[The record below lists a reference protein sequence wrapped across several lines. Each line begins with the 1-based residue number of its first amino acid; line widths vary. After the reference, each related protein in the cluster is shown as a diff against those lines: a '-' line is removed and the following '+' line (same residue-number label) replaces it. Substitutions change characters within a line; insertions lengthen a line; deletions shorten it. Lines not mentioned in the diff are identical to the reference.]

1 MSSMS
6 NEGPTG
12 PPEGSPYFGRL
23 IAVGTKHGKQAQL
36 EPAFRNILGAVLRT
50 PAGLDT
56 DQFGTFTGE
65 TPRTGTAVEA
75 ARAKARLAMRVSGLA
90 CGVAS
95 EASYGPLTGSGVPG
109 HEEILL
115 FCDDL
120 RGIEILE
127 GLRTPSLPGSSQLV
141 EHCDQVPDSLIAGL
155 PGQAL
160 IVRPHDPVPGMATAA
175 IKGIID
181 TTALR
186 RAVESATS
194 RSADGLAAVEPDL
207 RAQHNPSRRLILER
221 LGVTLAYRLARRCPS
236 CQNPGFG
243 RIATE
248 SGLPCRRC
256 ATPTPLLNNEIH
268 GCASCAHRV
277 ARSVTE
283 SLADPADCP
292 KCNP

>member
-6 NEGPTG
+6 NGGPTE
-12 PPEGSPYFGRL
+12 PPERSPYLGRL
-23 IAVGTKHGKQAQL
+23 IAVGTNHGKQAQL
-36 EPAFRNILGAVLRT
+36 EPAFHRILGAVLRT
-50 PAGLDT
+50 PADLDT

-75 ARAKARLAMRVSGLA
+75 ARAKARLAMRVTGLA

-95 EASYGPLTGSGVPG
+95 EASYGPLPGSGLPG

-120 RGIEILE
+120 RGIEVLE

-141 EHCDQVPDSLIAGL
+141 GHADEVPDSLIAGL

-160 IVRPHDPVPGMATAA
+160 IVRPHNPLPGTAAAA
-175 IKGIID
+175 IKGITD

-221 LGVTLAYRLARRCPS
+221 LGVTLAHRLATRCPA
-236 CQNPGFG
+236 CRTPGFG

-248 SGLPCRRC
+248 SGLPCRMC
-256 ATPTPLLNNEIH
+256 ATPTPLPNNEIH
-268 GCASCAHRV
+268 GCASCAHRL

-292 KCNP
+292 NCNP

>member
-6 NEGPTG
+6 NERRAE
-12 PPEGSPYFGRL
+12 PPEGSPYFGCP
-23 IAVGTKHGKQAQL
+23 IAVGTKHGKQAPL

-65 TPRTGTAVEA
+65 PPRTGTAVEA
-75 ARAKARLAMRVSGLA
+75 ARAKARLAMRVTGLA
-90 CGVAS
+90 HGVAS
-95 EASYGPLTGSGVPG
+95 EASYGPLPGSGLPG

-127 GLRTPSLPGSSQLV
+127 GFRTPSLPGGSHLV
-141 EHCDQVPDSLIAGL
+141 EHCGHVPDSLIAGL

-160 IVRPHDPVPGMATAA
+160 IVRPHDPLPGMASAA
-175 IKGIID
+175 IKGITD

-186 RAVESATS
+186 RAVESASS

-221 LGVTLAYRLARRCPS
+221 LGVTLAYRLATRCPA
-236 CQNPGFG
+236 CRTPGFG

-248 SGLPCRRC
+248 SGLPCQAC
-256 ATPTPLLNNEIH
+256 ATPTSAVKNQIH

-277 ARSVTE
+277 LRSVTE

-292 KCNP
+292 NCNP

>member
-1 MSSMS
+1 MSSVS
-6 NEGPTG
+6 NGGPTE
-12 PPEGSPYFGRL
+12 PPERSPYLGRL

-36 EPAFRNILGAVLRT
+36 EPAFHRILGAVLRT
-50 PAGLDT
+50 PADLDT

-75 ARAKARLAMRVSGLA
+75 ARAKARLAMHVTGLA
-90 CGVAS
+90 RGVAS
-95 EASYGPLTGSGVPG
+95 EASYGPLPGSGLPG

-120 RGIEILE
+120 RGIEVLE

-141 EHCDQVPDSLIAGL
+141 EHGDEVPDSLIAGL

-160 IVRPHDPVPGMATAA
+160 IVRPHNPLPGTAA
-175 IKGIID
+175 ATIKGITD

-221 LGVTLAYRLARRCPS
+221 LGVTLAHRLATRCPA
-236 CQNPGFG
+236 CRTPGFG

-248 SGLPCRRC
+248 SGLPCRMC
-256 ATPTPLLNNEIH
+256 AAPTPLPNNEIH
-268 GCASCAHRV
+268 GCASCAHRLE
-277 ARSVTE
+277 RSVTE

-292 KCNP
+292 NCNP